1 MHVFKTHFNSIFL
14 LNLLDT
20 HKYQDF
26 DFFQRCHRKFNV
38 RGYFFGNRSL
48 SFILLISMK
57 FINKL

>member
-38 RGYFFGNRSL
+38 RGYFLEIFVFHS
-48 SFILLISMK
+48 IDK
-57 FINKL
+57 HEVYK